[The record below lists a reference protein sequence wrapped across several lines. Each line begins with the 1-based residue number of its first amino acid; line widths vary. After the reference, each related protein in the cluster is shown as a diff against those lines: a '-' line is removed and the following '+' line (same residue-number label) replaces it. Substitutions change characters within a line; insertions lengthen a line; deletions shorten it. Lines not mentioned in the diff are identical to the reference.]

1 MMTTACWIGLGA
13 IVLFF
18 ILALMGVKICY
29 AMLASGIAGLI
40 FINGI
45 NGAISVTS
53 TALFSMVSSFDY
65 AVLPMFILMA
75 TIITETG
82 MGTSLYS
89 SCRTWLGQLPG
100 GLCIATIIAC
110 AVFAAV
116 TAFPWASIMAVGAIA
131 LPEMARYKYDK
142 KMALGSIAAGS
153 ELGDLIPPSSMFI
166 VYGMMTGTSIGT
178 LLISGIMPGILMAG
192 LYVIVILIWC
202 KVKPNAGPRSPKT
215 TAKEKIM
222 ALKDVWALLV
232 VIMFVM
238 GGILFGIC
246 TPTEAGALG
255 AMLAFIIA
263 CLQKKMSFKIFKQ
276 ILISGGSMIGMIYM
290 VIAAAMI
297 MKQMIALSGLPF
309 TISHAVMNMHLPN
322 ILLIIVI
329 LIVYII
335 LGMFVDC
342 MSMVLLTV
350 GIFLPIV
357 QDCGFSAI
365 WFGVILVRMGDIG
378 GLTPPMGM
386 TAFFLKGLAK
396 EPLVDVFKGVI
407 PFLIADFVGLG
418 LLVAF
423 PAICEW
429 LPSVLGYAIT

>member
-1 MMTTACWIGLGA
+1 
-13 IVLFF
+13 
-18 ILALMGVKICY
+18 
-29 AMLASGIAGLI
+29 
-40 FINGI
+40 
-45 NGAISVTS
+45 
-53 TALFSMVSSFDY
+53 
-65 AVLPMFILMA
+65 
-75 TIITETG
+75 
-82 MGTSLYS
+82 
-89 SCRTWLGQLPG
+89 
-100 GLCIATIIAC
+100 
-110 AVFAAV
+110 
-116 TAFPWASIMAVGAIA
+116 
-131 LPEMARYKYDK
+131 
-142 KMALGSIAAGS
+142 
-153 ELGDLIPPSSMFI
+153 
-166 VYGMMTGTSIGT
+166 
-178 LLISGIMPGILMAG
+178 
-192 LYVIVILIWC
+192 
-202 KVKPNAGPRSPKT
+202 
-215 TAKEKIM
+215 M

>member
-1 MMTTACWIGLGA
+1 MRNNDDYCLLDRPWSHRSLLYPT
-13 IVLFF
+13 
-18 ILALMGVKICY
+18 ALMGVKICY

-89 SCRTWLGQLPG
+89 SCRTWLGHLPG
-100 GLCIATIIAC
+100 GLCITSIIAC

-142 KMALGSIAAGS
+142 KDGVRFYCRRFRA
-153 ELGDLIPPSSMFI
+153 GDLIPPSSMFI

-276 ILISGGSMIGMIYM
+276 ILISGGSMIGMIYII
-290 VIAAAMI
+290 IASAMI

-350 GIFLPIV
+350 GIFPAYRSGLRIL
-357 QDCGFSAI
+357 GH
-365 WFGVILVRMGDIG
+365 LVRSNLSKDGRHRRIDSSYGNDCI
-378 GLTPPMGM
+378 
-386 TAFFLKGLAK
+386 
-396 EPLVDVFKGVI
+396 
-407 PFLIADFVGLG
+407 
-418 LLVAF
+418 
-423 PAICEW
+423 
-429 LPSVLGYAIT
+429 LP

>member
-29 AMLASGIAGLI
+29 AMLASGVAGLI

-53 TALFSMVSSFDY
+53 TALFSMVSSYDY

-142 KMALGSIAAGS
+142 KMALGSIAVGS

-178 LLISGIMPGILMAG
+178 LLISGIMPGLLMAG

-202 KVKPNAGPRSPKT
+202 KVKPNAGPRSTKT
-215 TAKEKIM
+215 SAKEKLM
-222 ALKDVWALLV
+222 ALKDVGALLV
-232 VIMFVM
+232 VILFVM
-238 GGILFGIC
+238 GGILLGLC

-255 AMLAFIIA
+255 AALAFVIA
-263 CLQKKMSFKIFKQ
+263 CFQKKMSFKIFKQ
-276 ILISGGSMIGMIYM
+276 ILISGGSMIGMIYII
-290 VIAAAMI
+290 IASAMI

>member
-1 MMTTACWIGLGA
+1 MMTTSCWIGLGA

-18 ILALMGVKICY
+18 ALALIGVKICY
-29 AMLASGIAGLI
+29 AMLASGVFGLI
-40 FINGI
+40 LINGL

-89 SCRTWLGQLPG
+89 SCRTWLGHLPG
-100 GLCIATIIAC
+100 GLCITSIIAC

-131 LPEMARYKYDK
+131 LPEMARYNYDK

-178 LLISGIMPGILMAG
+178 LLISGIMPGLMMAG
-192 LYVIVILIWC
+192 LYVLVILIWC

-215 TAKEKIM
+215 TVKEKIM

-232 VIMFVM
+232 VILFVM
-238 GGILFGIC
+238 GGILLGIC

-263 CLQKKMSFKIFKQ
+263 CFQKKMNLKVFKQ

-290 VIAAAMI
+290 IIASAMI

-329 LIVYII
+329 LVVYII

-429 LPSVLGYAIT
+429 LPSVLGYAVT

>member
-89 SCRTWLGQLPG
+89 SCRTWLGHLPG
-100 GLCIATIIAC
+100 GLCITSIIAC

-178 LLISGIMPGILMAG
+178 LLISGIMPGLLMAG

-202 KVKPNAGPRSPKT
+202 KVKPNAGPRSTKT
-215 TAKEKIM
+215 SAKEKLM
-222 ALKDVWALLV
+222 ALKDVGALLV
-232 VIMFVM
+232 VILFVM
-238 GGILFGIC
+238 GGILLGLC

-255 AMLAFIIA
+255 AALAFVIA
-263 CLQKKMSFKIFKQ
+263 CFQKKMSFKIFKQ
-276 ILISGGSMIGMIYM
+276 ILISGGSMIGMIYII
-290 VIAAAMI
+290 IASAMI

>member
-29 AMLASGIAGLI
+29 AMLASGVAGLI

-53 TALFSMVSSFDY
+53 TALFSMVSSYDY

-178 LLISGIMPGILMAG
+178 LLISGIMPGLLMAG

-202 KVKPNAGPRSPKT
+202 KVKPNAGPRSTKT
-215 TAKEKIM
+215 SAKEKLI
-222 ALKDVWALLV
+222 ALKDVGALLV
-232 VIMFVM
+232 VILFVM
-238 GGILFGIC
+238 GGILLGLC

-255 AMLAFIIA
+255 AALAFIIA
-263 CLQKKMSFKIFKQ
+263 CFQKKMSFKIFKQ
-276 ILISGGSMIGMIYM
+276 ILISGGSMIGMIYII
-290 VIAAAMI
+290 IASAMI

-322 ILLIIVI
+322 ILLILVI

-429 LPSVLGYAIT
+429 LPSVLGYAIA

>member
-1 MMTTACWIGLGA
+1 MTTACWIGLGA

-29 AMLASGIAGLI
+29 AMLASGVAGLI

-53 TALFSMVSSFDY
+53 TALFSMVSSYDY

-178 LLISGIMPGILMAG
+178 LLISGIMPGLLMAG

-202 KVKPNAGPRSPKT
+202 KVKPNAGPRSTKT
-215 TAKEKIM
+215 SAKEKLI
-222 ALKDVWALLV
+222 ALKDVGALLV
-232 VIMFVM
+232 VILFVM
-238 GGILFGIC
+238 GGILLGLC

-255 AMLAFIIA
+255 AALAFIIA
-263 CLQKKMSFKIFKQ
+263 CFQKKMSFKIFKQ
-276 ILISGGSMIGMIYM
+276 ILISGGSMIGMIYII
-290 VIAAAMI
+290 IASAMI

-322 ILLIIVI
+322 ILLILVI

>member
-89 SCRTWLGQLPG
+89 SCRTWLGHLPG
-100 GLCIATIIAC
+100 GLCITSIIAC

-153 ELGDLIPPSSMFI
+153 ELGDLIPPSPMFI

-222 ALKDVWALLV
+222 ALKDVWALIV

-276 ILISGGSMIGMIYM
+276 ILISGGSMIGMIYT

>member
-29 AMLASGIAGLI
+29 AMLASGVAGLI

-53 TALFSMVSSFDY
+53 TALFSMVSSYDY

-142 KMALGSIAAGS
+142 KMALGSIATGS

-178 LLISGIMPGILMAG
+178 LLISGIMPGLLMAG

-202 KVKPNAGPRSPKT
+202 KVKPNAGPRSTKT
-215 TAKEKIM
+215 SAKEKLM
-222 ALKDVWALLV
+222 ALKDVGALLV
-232 VIMFVM
+232 VILFVM
-238 GGILFGIC
+238 GGILLGLC

-255 AMLAFIIA
+255 AALAFVIA
-263 CLQKKMSFKIFKQ
+263 CFQKKMSFKIFKQ
-276 ILISGGSMIGMIYM
+276 ILISGGSMIGMIYII
-290 VIAAAMI
+290 IASAMI

>member
-29 AMLASGIAGLI
+29 AMLASGVAGLI

-53 TALFSMVSSFDY
+53 TALFSMVSSYDY

-178 LLISGIMPGILMAG
+178 LLISGIMPGLLMAG

-222 ALKDVWALLV
+222 ALKDVWALIV

>member
-29 AMLASGIAGLI
+29 AMLASGVAGLI

-53 TALFSMVSSFDY
+53 TALFSMVSSYDY

-178 LLISGIMPGILMAG
+178 LLISGIMPGLLMAG

-202 KVKPNAGPRSPKT
+202 KVKPNAGPRSTKT
-215 TAKEKIM
+215 SAKEKLI
-222 ALKDVWALLV
+222 ALKDVGALLV
-232 VIMFVM
+232 VILFVM
-238 GGILFGIC
+238 GGILLGLC

-255 AMLAFIIA
+255 AALAFIIA
-263 CLQKKMSFKIFKQ
+263 CFQKKMSFKIFKQ
-276 ILISGGSMIGMIYM
+276 ILISGGSMIGMIYII
-290 VIAAAMI
+290 IASAMI

-322 ILLIIVI
+322 ILLILVI

-407 PFLIADFVGLG
+407 PFLIADFVGL
-418 LLVAF
+418 LVAF

>member
-89 SCRTWLGQLPG
+89 SCRTWLGHLPG
-100 GLCIATIIAC
+100 GLCITSIIAC

-407 PFLIADFVGLG
+407 PFLFADFVGLG

>member
-29 AMLASGIAGLI
+29 AMLASGVAGLI

-53 TALFSMVSSFDY
+53 TALFSMVSSYDY

-116 TAFPWASIMAVGAIA
+116 TVFPWASIMAVGAIA

-178 LLISGIMPGILMAG
+178 LLISGIMPGLLMAG

-202 KVKPNAGPRSPKT
+202 KVKPNAGPRSTKT
-215 TAKEKIM
+215 SAKEKLI
-222 ALKDVWALLV
+222 ALKDVGALLV
-232 VIMFVM
+232 VILFVM
-238 GGILFGIC
+238 GGILLGLC

-255 AMLAFIIA
+255 AALAFIIA
-263 CLQKKMSFKIFKQ
+263 CFQKKMSFKIFKQ
-276 ILISGGSMIGMIYM
+276 ILISGGSMIGMIYII
-290 VIAAAMI
+290 IASAMI

-322 ILLIIVI
+322 ILLILVI